1 MILRFNITDKRIRD
15 VSWLDLEWCGMVVFM
30 GKDGAGEKGMVY
42 GHCEET

>member
-1 MILRFNITDKRIRD
+1 MVWDG
-15 VSWLDLEWCGMVVFM
+15 VSM